1 MAELTAERLPALL
14 ENTEENTTVQLPEGI
29 FRIKL
34 KISTPG
40 LTIRGAG
47 MDKTVIIWDDY
58 AEKTASDGKAFNT
71 FRTWTA
77 AVVSDHVTIEDLT
90 IANDAGHPEI

>member
-1 MAELTAERLPALL
+1 MAELTAERLRTLL
-14 ENTEENTTVQLPEGI
+14 ENAEENTTVQLPEGI

-47 MDKTVIIWDDY
+47 MDKTVII
-58 AEKTASDGKAFNT
+58 
-71 FRTWTA
+71 
-77 AVVSDHVTIEDLT
+77 
-90 IANDAGHPEI
+90 